1 MSGIISISS
10 DEESSSE
17 EAASHPAKK
26 LKTGAVICL
35 DDDDERNK
43 LSENLVN
50 EGELVTQLNDI
61 INENGMES
69 NDDIVIQSDDD
80 IMEICQDSAVKEVKS
95 NSDKLPKKDDCKN
108 SINFIEMFEKSKKMQ
123 EFISL
128 SISIITSHDTKQLF
142 ISKLSRCK
150 QLFDKTIKF
159 WEHLKSKLRNG
170 DAVAS
175 TSGDTSNSKHEVI
188 IAKLEHALRK
198 IQKVLVKLEEAEVD
212 FEEEEDS
219 SYMKMQRYRERAVKI
234 YEKLCKYR
242 NEDAHANNILYNR
255 LDFSGSSYPEFNHV
269 INRKF
274 KNNTVFPTYYDV
286 ERVLK
291 KAMKDKNMNLSDNI
305 FKDEAREI
313 FKNLGNLL
321 QKRRKLDLLNI
332 HSSYLETVEDPAF
345 ENEELETK
353 LKENSKDAT
362 SKIDDICEKYVKMQ
376 ETGVTPEL
384 SSDSDDS
391 NKQSSD
397 DEENGDLSRVIIG

>member
-1 MSGIISISS
+1 M
-10 DEESSSE
+10 
-17 EAASHPAKK
+17 
-26 LKTGAVICL
+26 
-35 DDDDERNK
+35 
-43 LSENLVN
+43 N

-150 QLFDKTIKF
+150 QLFDKVGDDYITSSEFDTFLDDKILGSKKSSLIAISSF
-159 WEHLKSKLRNG
+159 NDIYQHLKSKLRNG

-219 SYMKMQRYRERAVKI
+219 SYMKMQRFELNLVLVECNLRNFRYRERAVKI

-305 FKDEAREI
+305 FKDEGLFI
-313 FKNLGNLL
+313 I
-321 QKRRKLDLLNI
+321 LDLI
-332 HSSYLETVEDPAF
+332 F
-345 ENEELETK
+345 
-353 LKENSKDAT
+353 
-362 SKIDDICEKYVKMQ
+362 
-376 ETGVTPEL
+376 
-384 SSDSDDS
+384 
-391 NKQSSD
+391 
-397 DEENGDLSRVIIG
+397 